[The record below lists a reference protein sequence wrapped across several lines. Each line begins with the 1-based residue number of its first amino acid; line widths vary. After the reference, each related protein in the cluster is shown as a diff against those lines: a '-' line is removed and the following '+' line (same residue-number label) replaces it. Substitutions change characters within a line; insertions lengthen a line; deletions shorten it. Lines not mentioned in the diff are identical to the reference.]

1 MNIQAFTVDDL
12 HEIVDALSTAVDA
25 KDPYTH
31 GHSERVAHLA
41 MAIAK
46 TMGLTSDQQSIL
58 HIGAHLHDVGK
69 IGIPDAVLR
78 KPGRL
83 TDEEYAIIKT
93 HSMIGYTIVR
103 KVRILHPIAAIV
115 RSHHE
120 RMDGKGYPDGLRGEE
135 IPIEARI
142 VAVADSYDA
151 MTSQRP
157 YRICISSVEAVN
169 EVKRCSGTQ
178 FDATVVEALAQLL
191 SIGQLAIEKS
201 A

>member
-41 MAIAK
+41 IAIAR
-46 TMGLTSDQQSIL
+46 TMGMTREQQSIL

-69 IGIPDAVLR
+69 IGVPDAVLC

-83 TDEEYAIIKT
+83 TDEEYAAIKM
-93 HSMIGYTIVR
+93 HSMIGYNIVR
-103 KVRILHPIAAIV
+103 KVRILHPVATIV

-120 RMDGKGYPDGLRGEE
+120 RMDGRGYPDGLQGEE
-135 IPIEARI
+135 IPMEARI

-151 MTSQRP
+151 MTSQRLYKVCVSP
-157 YRICISSVEAVN
+157 AEAVN
-169 EVKRCSGTQ
+169 EVKRCAGTQ
-178 FDATVVEALAQLL
+178 FDADVVEAFNQLFASGAL
-191 SIGQLAIEKS
+191 TIEQS

>member
-41 MAIAK
+41 IAIAR
-46 TMGLTSDQQSIL
+46 TMGMTREQQSIL

-69 IGIPDAVLR
+69 IGVPDAVLC

-83 TDEEYAIIKT
+83 TDEEYAAIKM
-93 HSMIGYTIVR
+93 HSMIGYNIVR
-103 KVRILHPIAAIV
+103 KVRILHPVAAIV

-120 RMDGKGYPDGLRGEE
+120 RMDGRGYPDGLQGEG
-135 IPIEARI
+135 IPMEARI

-151 MTSQRP
+151 MTSQRLYKVCVSP
-157 YRICISSVEAVN
+157 AEAVN
-169 EVKRCSGTQ
+169 EVKRCAGTQ
-178 FDATVVEALAQLL
+178 FDAGVVEALIQLFASGAL
-191 SIGQLAIEKS
+191 TIEQS

>member
-1 MNIQAFTVDDL
+1 MNIQAFTVEDL
-12 HEIVDALSTAVDA
+12 HEFVDALSTAVDA

-41 MAIAK
+41 IAIAS
-46 TMGLTSDQQSIL
+46 TMGLTCEQQSNL

-69 IGIPDAVLR
+69 IGVPDAVLR

-83 TDEEYAIIKT
+83 TDEEYAAIKM
-93 HSMIGYTIVR
+93 HSIIGYNIVR
-103 KVRILHPIAAIV
+103 KVRILHPVAAIV

-120 RMDGKGYPDGLRGEE
+120 RMDGRGYPDGLQGEE

-151 MTSQRP
+151 MTSQRL
-157 YRICISSVEAVN
+157 YKVCVSSAEAVN
-169 EVKRCSGTQ
+169 EVKRCAGTQ
-178 FDATVVEALAQLL
+178 FDADVVEALVQLFARGAL
-191 SIGQLAIEKS
+191 KIEQS

>member
-1 MNIQAFTVDDL
+1 MTIQSFTVDDL

-25 KDPYTH
+25 KDPYTY

-41 MAIAK
+41 LAIASA
-46 TMGLTSDQQSIL
+46 MGLNPDQQSLL

-83 TDEEYAIIKT
+83 TDEEYTTITT
-93 HSMIGYTIVR
+93 HSVIGYNIVR

-120 RMDGKGYPDGLRGEE
+120 RIDGKGYPDGLRGEE
-135 IPIEARI
+135 IPLEARI

-151 MTSQRP
+151 MTSQRL
-157 YRICISSVEAVN
+157 YRVCVSSAEAVN

-178 FDATVVEALAQLL
+178 FDGAVVDALVQLFVSGAL
-191 SIGQLAIEKS
+191 DIERS

>member
-41 MAIAK
+41 IAIAR
-46 TMGLTSDQQSIL
+46 TMGMTREQQSIL

-69 IGIPDAVLR
+69 IGVPDAVLC

-83 TDEEYAIIKT
+83 TDEEYAAIKM
-93 HSMIGYTIVR
+93 HSMIGYNIVR
-103 KVRILHPIAAIV
+103 KVRILHPVAAIV

-120 RMDGKGYPDGLRGEE
+120 RMDGRGYPDGLQGDE
-135 IPIEARI
+135 IPMEARI

-151 MTSQRP
+151 MTSQRLYKVCVSP
-157 YRICISSVEAVN
+157 AEAVN
-169 EVKRCSGTQ
+169 EVKRCAGTQ
-178 FDATVVEALAQLL
+178 FDADVVEAFIQLFARGAL
-191 SIGQLAIEKS
+191 TIEQS

>member
-1 MNIQAFTVDDL
+1 MTIQSFTVDDL

-41 MAIAK
+41 LSIA
-46 TMGLTSDQQSIL
+46 TAMRLTPDRQSIL

-69 IGIPDAVLR
+69 IGVPDAVLC

-83 TDEEYAIIKT
+83 TEEEYAAIKT
-93 HSMIGYTIVR
+93 HSVTGYNIVR
-103 KVRILHPIAAIV
+103 KVRILHPVAAIV

-120 RMDGKGYPDGLRGEE
+120 RIDGRGYPDGLRGEE
-135 IPIEARI
+135 IPLEARI

-151 MTSQRP
+151 MTSQRL
-157 YRICISSVEAVN
+157 YRVRVSSAEAVN
-169 EVKRCSGTQ
+169 EMKRCAGTQ
-178 FDATVVEALAQLL
+178 FDAAVVDVLVQLFVSGALD
-191 SIGQLAIEKS
+191 IEQS